1 MTPAGQAFLGLT
13 AIVTVLVAVL
23 TFAVLKLMAAARDSR
38 GRLRDDGVETAF
50 LSVALQ
56 DAVTKLKTQERAM
69 ALRAETSE
77 RVSDEI
83 IANLTAGLLMVD
95 REGLVQIINPV
106 GRRLLGIGDGPHEGR
121 PHRQVLVNAGTVA
134 DLIDECL
141 RTRKP
146 IIRRAVDIAPGK
158 TPALH
163 IGLTVSPLRAELP
176 VAHGV
181 ICLFTD
187 LTSVVALEEQVRI
200 KDSLARVGEL
210 TAGIAHEFR
219 NGLATIHGYSRL
231 IDLNALPPAFRPYV
245 EGIRAETESMREVV
259 TNFLNFARPTQPNFL
274 PVDLRAVA
282 ERAAD
287 DLRADAR
294 ALGGEISIT
303 GEFSTI
309 DGDDILLRQ
318 AFSNLLRNAIEA
330 CAGTSVA
337 PAVSVD
343 GHVDRADGACTLVV
357 SDNGPGFSDDTRD
370 RVFHPFFTTKP
381 QGTGLGLALVQKIVV
396 THNGRVTAGSGPG
409 GRITIVLPRASA

>member
-1 MTPAGQAFLGLT
+1 MTPAGQAFLLLT
-13 AIVTVLVAVL
+13 AIVTVLVAAL
-23 TFAVLKLMAAARDSR
+23 TFAVLKFVTAARDTR
-38 GRLRDDGVETAF
+38 GRLREPGMDTAL
-50 LSVALQ
+50 LSAALQ
-56 DAVTKLKTQERAM
+56 DAVTRLKAQERAM

-77 RVSDEI
+77 RVSEEI
-83 IANLTAGLLMVD
+83 IASLTAGLLMVSQD
-95 REGLVQIINPV
+95 GTVQIINPV
-106 GRRLLGIGDGPHEGR
+106 GRRLLGIGDGPHEGL
-121 PHRQVLVNAGTVA
+121 PYQQVLANADTVA
-134 DLIDECL
+134 ALIEECL

-146 IIRRAVDIAPGK
+146 IIRRAVDIAPGQ
-158 TPALH
+158 TAAMH

-176 VAHGV
+176 VPHGV

-231 IDLNALPPAFRPYV
+231 IDLNALPAPFRPYV
-245 EGIRAETESMREVV
+245 EGIRAETESMGEVV
-259 TNFLNFARPTQPNFL
+259 TNFLNFARPTQLNFS

-287 DLRADAR
+287 DLRSDAR
-294 ALGGEISIT
+294 ALGGDISVR
-303 GEFSTI
+303 GEFATI
-309 DGDDILLRQ
+309 DGDDVLLRQ

-330 CAGTSVA
+330 CASTSVA
-337 PAVSVD
+337 PAVAVD
-343 GHVDRADGACTLVV
+343 GHVNREDGASTLVV
-357 SDNGPGFSDDTRD
+357 SDNGPGFSEDTRD

-396 THNGRVTAGSGPG
+396 SHNGRVTAGSGPG
-409 GRITIVLPRASA
+409 GRITIILPRASA

>member
-13 AIVTVLVAVL
+13 AIVTALVAVL
-23 TFAVLKLMAAARDSR
+23 TFAFLKIMSAARDTR
-38 GRLRDDGVETAF
+38 GRLRDNGMETAF
-50 LSVALQ
+50 LSAALQ
-56 DAVTKLKTQERAM
+56 EAVTKLKAQERAM

-77 RVSDEI
+77 RVSEEI
-83 IANLTAGLLMVD
+83 IANLTAGLLMVNQ
-95 REGLVQIINPV
+95 EGIVQIVNPV
-106 GRRLLGIGDGPHEGR
+106 GRRLLGIDDGPHEGL
-121 PHRQVLVNAGTVA
+121 PYSTVLANADTVA
-134 DLIDECL
+134 ELIEECL
-141 RTRKP
+141 QTRKP

-158 TPALH
+158 AAALH
-163 IGLTVSPLRAELP
+163 IGLTISPLRAELP
-176 VAHGV
+176 IPHGV

-187 LTSVVALEEQVRI
+187 LTSVAALEEQVRI

-231 IDLNALPPAFRPYV
+231 IDLNALPTIFRPYI

-274 PVDLRAVA
+274 PVDLRAIT

-294 ALGGEISIT
+294 ALGGDIRVT
-303 GEFSTI
+303 GEFATI

-330 CAGTSVA
+330 CAATSVA

-343 GHVDRADGACTLVV
+343 AHVNGEDGACTLVV
-357 SDNGPGFSDDTRD
+357 SDNGPGFPDDSRE

-396 THNGRVTAGSGPG
+396 THNGRVTAGPGPG
-409 GRITIVLPRASA
+409 GRVTIVLPRASV

>member
-23 TFAVLKLMAAARDSR
+23 TFAVLKFMAAARGSR
-38 GRLRDDGVETAF
+38 GRLRDEGVETAF

-106 GRRLLGIGDGPHEGR
+106 GRRLLGIGDGPDEGR

-146 IIRRAVDIAPGK
+146 IIRRAVDIAPGQA
-158 TPALH
+158 PALH

-176 VAHGV
+176 VPHGV

-287 DLRADAR
+287 DLRADAH

-330 CAGTSVA
+330 CAASSVA

-343 GHVDRADGACTLVV
+343 AHVDRADGACTLVV

>member
-13 AIVTVLVAVL
+13 AIVTVLVAAL
-23 TFAVLKLMAAARDSR
+23 TFALLKFMTAARDTR
-38 GRLRDDGVETAF
+38 GRSRETGMETAF
-50 LSVALQ
+50 LSAALQ
-56 DAVTKLKTQERAM
+56 DAVTKLKAQERAM

-77 RVSDEI
+77 RVSEEI
-83 IANLTAGLLMVD
+83 IANLTAGLLMVNQD
-95 REGLVQIINPV
+95 GTVQIINPV
-106 GRRLLGIGDGPHEGR
+106 GRRLLGIGDGPHEGL
-121 PHRQVLVNAGTVA
+121 PYRQVLAGAETLA
-134 DLIDECL
+134 ALIEECL
-141 RTRKP
+141 HTRRP

-158 TPALH
+158 AAALH
-163 IGLTVSPLRAELP
+163 IGLTVSPLRAELAVP
-176 VAHGV
+176 HGV

-219 NGLATIHGYSRL
+219 NGLATI
-231 IDLNALPPAFRPYV
+231 
-245 EGIRAETESMREVV
+245 RAETDSMREVV
-259 TNFLNFARPTQPNFL
+259 TNFLNFARPTQLNFS
-274 PVDLRAVA
+274 PVDLRTVA

-294 ALGGEISIT
+294 TLGGDISVE
-303 GEFSTI
+303 GEFAVI
-309 DGDDILLRQ
+309 DGDDVLLRQ

-330 CAGTSVA
+330 CAASSVA
-337 PAVSVD
+337 PAVVVHA
-343 GHVDRADGACTLVV
+343 HVNREDGACTLVV
-357 SDNGPGFSDDTRD
+357 SDNGPGFSEDTRD

-396 THNGRVTAGSGPG
+396 SHNGRVTAGAGPG